1 MLKKLSAFFVER
13 IKFVDFYGW
22 MYFLGRTTVC
32 LFLKKIKGFKEGGNV
47 KCH

>member
-22 MYFLGRTTVC
+22 MYFYEGH
-32 LFLKKIKGFKEGGNV
+32 LKKRWVDFWRDFRTFALLN
-47 KCH
+47 